1 MNKDFLN
8 QIPSEE
14 QPIAKK
20 LQSVAEDVQMTNS
33 FQAKLE
39 TQLRDTHKEKM
50 VSAHGWQA
58 KIIPS
63 LGRAILIFGAVF
75 LLNLAI
81 RSLMPKQV
89 PATDRMPN
97 PVISFEDNVRAGKIC
112 QGQITVAHDFSIF
125 VSKQDK
131 AEFIT
136 LDEQK
141 NIGEL
146 RSFSWSPD
154 GKQLALVGNTR
165 GSGNLYL
172 IDAFGDI
179 LEPVLSNSELGY
191 LMGVAWSPD
200 GGQLLTWE
208 IRNNSRLYI
217 LNTNGTDFSEI
228 DLPLQFFE
236 TPQFAPDSKSVMFYG
251 ADTTSSGLFQAS
263 VDGSKVV
270 TISALVENESSFA
283 WSPDGSTLAYIEM
296 DRNLG
301 EARLVVEDNHNRSVI
316 TRLPIPKGSGSSI
329 PDSANLSW
337 SPDGHSLVFEFG
349 RYISDRVIYLAKID
363 SKELVKLAE
372 SAYAPA
378 ISPDGKCLAYI
389 NNQQIFLLDL
399 ATTELHSMDE
409 VAHVLLADLPGGRAR
424 SDFQLDKLQWKPAG
438 WK

>member
-14 QPIAKK
+14 KPIAKK
-20 LQSVAEDVQMTNS
+20 LQSVAEDMQMTAS

-39 TQLRDTHKEKM
+39 TQLRDTHKERM
-50 VSAHGWQA
+50 VSANGWQA

-63 LGRAILIFGAVF
+63 LGWAILIFGAIYF
-75 LLNLAI
+75 LNLAI
-81 RSLMPKQV
+81 RSLLPKQV

-97 PVISFEDNVRAGKIC
+97 TVISFEDNVRAGKIC
-112 QGQITVAHDFSIF
+112 QGQITVAHDYSVFLSNPDKTGF
-125 VSKQDK
+125 V
-131 AEFIT
+131 EF
-136 LDEQK
+136 DEQE

-154 GKQLALVGNTR
+154 GRELAIVGNTR
-165 GSGNLYL
+165 GSGNIFLADTTKNL
-172 IDAFGDI
+172 
-179 LEPVLSNSELGY
+179 LQPVLSNSELGY
-191 LMGVAWSPD
+191 LVGVAWSSN
-200 GGQLLTWE
+200 GSHLLTWE
-208 IRNNSRLYI
+208 INN
-217 LNTNGTDFSEI
+217 NTRVYLLTKDGTSTTEI
-228 DLPLQFFE
+228 NLPVQFFE
-236 TPQFAPDSKSVMFYG
+236 TPQFAPNGESIFFYG
-251 ADTTSSGLFQAS
+251 ADSTTTGLFQVS
-263 VDGSKVV
+263 VNDTQITTVSTLGENKGS
-270 TISALVENESSFA
+270 IA
-283 WSPDGSTLAYIEM
+283 WSPDGSRLAYIEM
-296 DRNLG
+296 DRTFG
-301 EARLVVEDNHNRSVI
+301 EARLVVEGNGDKMVVAS
-316 TRLPIPKGSGSSI
+316 LPIPKGSGSSI
-329 PDSANLSW
+329 PDAANLNW
-337 SPDGHSLVFEFG
+337 SPNGHSLVFEFG

-399 ATTELHSMDE
+399 ATTKLLSMDE